1 MIVKISRRVR
11 SHFEQKKDRIFSIY
25 SFVFF
30 CFLNIILN
38 QFLIPKTKNK
48 KIFIILFICIDDY
61 IQTVHNSMTKQ
72 HQQERKEREKQL
84 LFIFLSITNRSYC
97 SEKLK
102 TIIIQ
107 VRSVIERTKTHAF
120 S

>member
-1 MIVKISRRVR
+1 
-11 SHFEQKKDRIFSIY
+11 
-25 SFVFF
+25 
-30 CFLNIILN
+30 
-38 QFLIPKTKNK
+38 
-48 KIFIILFICIDDY
+48 
-61 IQTVHNSMTKQ
+61 MTKQ